1 MSLDSQVIVNN
12 IKVEEAMKVCDFVG
26 IVPVSTVY
34 SCVLSARKKGT
45 YDVLK
50 LREEQEIRNLVIA
63 IQDDGGNPLSEQ
75 EPTVSP
81 VTTTTTDASTM
92 TTTEASLGSSNKQ
105 SRQSFRKSSK
115 QASNIRL
122 EMKTEKEEYDIMYK
136 VAFKEATYLLAA
148 DVAGIVPSEPV
159 QDMCNRLNAQYGLVS
174 GPGCKQLTQSTIYQ
188 AAKDGLAGQS
198 PKKRGPAPKIPDA
211 FLDGL
216 ATHAQ
221 VCQVG
226 NGELR
231 ANHMKHVIGA
241 SIMGTE
247 YENAFKVDSVWKK
260 VCEKHP
266 QRFVAANKMTVEDA
280 RAQWTTHDN
289 LDQWFD
295 DVKFDLL
302 ATEMVVDEIELDEN
316 GDLVSKVRF
325 KPDILKRR
333 IINMDETH
341 HDSSITGDK
350 GGSRS
355 VTYHNP
361 LLQRGANRGVKSARH
376 VTGAYATTAA
386 GEVLPPFYIFDS
398 SSKSEENFRVRVEW
412 LAALPIVI
420 VGLDAQRFKRICTAS
435 MLFDLADR
443 WTNHSSI
450 SILSL

>member
-63 IQDDGGNPLSEQ
+63 IQDDSCNPLLEQ
-75 EPTVSP
+75 DPTVSP
-81 VTTTTTDASTM
+81 VTTTTTDASTSM
-92 TTTEASLGSSNKQ
+92 ATTEASLGSSKKQ
-105 SRQSFRKSSK
+105 ARQSFRESSK
-115 QASNIRL
+115 QASTVRL
-122 EMKTEKEEYDIMYK
+122 KMKTEKEEYDIMYK
-136 VAFKEATYLLAA
+136 VASKEATNLLVAA
-148 DVAGIVPSEPV
+148 VAGIVPLEPV
-159 QDMCNRLNAQYGLVS
+159 QDMCNRLDAQCGLVS
-174 GPGCKQLTQSTIYQ
+174 GPGCKQLTRSTIYQ

-280 RAQWTTHDN
+280 RAQWTTHD
-289 LDQWFD
+289 
-295 DVKFDLL
+295 
-302 ATEMVVDEIELDEN
+302 
-316 GDLVSKVRF
+316 
-325 KPDILKRR
+325 KP
-333 IINMDETH
+333 
-341 HDSSITGDK
+341 
-350 GGSRS
+350 
-355 VTYHNP
+355 
-361 LLQRGANRGVKSARH
+361 
-376 VTGAYATTAA
+376 
-386 GEVLPPFYIFDS
+386 
-398 SSKSEENFRVRVEW
+398 
-412 LAALPIVI
+412 
-420 VGLDAQRFKRICTAS
+420 
-435 MLFDLADR
+435 
-443 WTNHSSI
+443 
-450 SILSL
+450 